1 MCTRVSS
8 FHWPEIKK
16 KMLVFTRKKQL
27 KLSLNNRPIGNINNH
42 RSSLFSSLLLQE
54 VLKKLHNILR
64 EMAWTAFSQPS
75 CDCNLLKGTLYRPT
89 SVSQPSKLSQME
101 RQFRLNGKHRT
112 QRVRPSLER
121 YRGGNKYLISCQCCE
136 FAH

>member
-54 VLKKLHNILR
+54 VLQKLHNILR

-75 CDCNLLKGTLYRPT
+75 CSCNLLKGTLYCPT

-101 RQFRLNGKHRT
+101 GCFGWTVNRT
-112 QRVRPSLER
+112 QCVRPSLER
-121 YRGGNKYLISCQCCE
+121 YRGRNKYLICCQCCE